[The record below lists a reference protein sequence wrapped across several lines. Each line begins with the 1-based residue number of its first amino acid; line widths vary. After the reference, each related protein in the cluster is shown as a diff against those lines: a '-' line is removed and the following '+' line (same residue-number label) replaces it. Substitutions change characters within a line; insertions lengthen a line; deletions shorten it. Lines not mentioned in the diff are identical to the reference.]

1 MKTHPPAIATW
12 LLERLIRRS
21 QREAL
26 IGDLFEEFIRRGSPH
41 WYWGQMLKA
50 IAIDFAHRARTEWFA
65 VVFAGVWITMLAQVW
80 PHIMMTLGSQPLI
93 WLGIGWPWPLS
104 LLCYVAIFTAATT
117 VSLWIGLVLY
127 FVLTRR
133 FECRSLLRGM
143 AVTSVLDLAINTGS
157 LFFVG
162 RHRVGIYMISWLP
175 LFVALL
181 VSMIAGRAVG
191 SRGANKST
199 A

>member
-1 MKTHPPAIATW
+1 
-12 LLERLIRRS
+12 
-21 QREAL
+21 
-26 IGDLFEEFIRRGSPH
+26 
-41 WYWGQMLKA
+41 
-50 IAIDFAHRARTEWFA
+50 
-65 VVFAGVWITMLAQVW
+65 
-80 PHIMMTLGSQPLI
+80 
-93 WLGIGWPWPLS
+93 
-104 LLCYVAIFTAATT
+104 
-117 VSLWIGLVLY
+117 
-127 FVLTRR
+127 
-133 FECRSLLRGM
+133 M